1 MGPAESAQGIAPEAR
16 AVWNRN
22 TPESLDIRARRRVA
36 CAALGSV
43 ERARSARFQAPSS
56 ALEGP
61 VKPRRTAMRT
71 RKLGVGALLPALLL
85 LASPAAG
92 SPATLKRSV
101 SNIVNSPFDFVL
113 SPVVAT
119 HTLYNNLRDVDDSI
133 GVRVAYTV
141 PGIVWNTGVQAAAAI
156 VRCFTGVLEFVPGL
170 GLVFFE
176 ADLDPLFAPPYRGQA
191 LIDVDTPPLHIKF
204 GVDYT
209 TVPF

>member
-1 MGPAESAQGIAPEAR
+1 
-16 AVWNRN
+16 
-22 TPESLDIRARRRVA
+22 
-36 CAALGSV
+36 
-43 ERARSARFQAPSS
+43 
-56 ALEGP
+56 
-61 VKPRRTAMRT
+61 
-71 RKLGVGALLPALLL
+71 
-85 LASPAAG
+85 
-92 SPATLKRSV
+92 
-101 SNIVNSPFDFVL
+101 VL

-119 HTLYNNLRDVDDSI
+119 HTLYNNLRDIDDSP
-133 GVRVAYTV
+133 GVRVAYTA

-170 GLVFFE
+170 GLFFFE